1 MEFRYESCFW
11 RECKEFDEVEMVIQK
26 QLYSNS
32 WSSIT
37 LFLTSENLDML
48 NIDDYNIRIGNFS
61 RDGIYSTVLG
71 ETHKK
76 IHREC
81 NLNATIK
88 LVRKKKKLFLN
99 IMIRKIMRLFLK

>member
-1 MEFRYESCFW
+1 MNLVFW